1 MRSDSFLKTVL
12 CFVKWEK
19 GFVKKKTCLYFSR
32 KRIEQ
37 SCFWISNSGMVSAL
51 YNFKWYPPPK
61 VSVCLFDRLTA
72 SKTAF
77 LASELKGCIQQ
88 VLLLSKTKNV
98 TSTSSRD
105 IGQVCRGEKVSRF
118 WISFSFSFHS
128 SRYCFFYKFSCVQTS
143 TTPWMP
149 LGRDCEI
156 VCCYPHLL
164 CPFECGHSEQITLC
178 L

>member
-37 SCFWISNSGMVSAL
+37 SCFRISNSGMVSAL

-128 SRYCFFYKFSCVQTS
+128 SRYCFFISFHVYKQVQHHECLWEETVKLCAVI
-143 TTPWMP
+143 P
-149 LGRDCEI
+149 I
-156 VCCYPHLL
+156 CYVPSSVAILNR
-164 CPFECGHSEQITLC
+164 
-178 L
+178 